1 MTYATVEE
9 VAWALHMARPPGTA
23 DLEALEA
30 CITAAEAEVDSWVD
44 WPEGVPDPDSWTTAQ
59 LALVNRV
66 TVLRAVEWWKA
77 NDAAFGLIGT
87 AELGQLRAPRDG
99 FDRHRLTLFSLKVQ
113 WGVA

>member
-1 MTYATVEE
+1 MAYATVEE
-9 VAWALHMARPPGTA
+9 VAWALHLTRPPTGE

-30 CITAAEAEVDSWVD
+30 CIDAAGAEVDTWVD
-44 WPEGVPDPDSWTTAQ
+44 WPEGPDPDSWTEAQ

-99 FDRHRLTLFSLKVQ
+99 FDRHRLTLYSLKQQ